1 MKLAA
6 AFAGVVLIATVQSAS
21 IGQVE
26 DVVFGLEHQNS
37 LDAPQ
42 DATRKQRVIIFTI
55 IRQLE

>member
-1 MKLAA
+1 MIFAA

-21 IGQVE
+21 ISQVE

-42 DATRKQRVIIFTI
+42 DVNREQRVINFTTT
-55 IRQLE
+55 R